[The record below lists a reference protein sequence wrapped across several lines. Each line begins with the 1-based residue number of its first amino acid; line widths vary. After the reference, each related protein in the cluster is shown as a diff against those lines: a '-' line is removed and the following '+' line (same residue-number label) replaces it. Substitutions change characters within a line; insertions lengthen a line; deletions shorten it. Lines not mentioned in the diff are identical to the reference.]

1 MKKMFELKDYDT
13 FVRELNENRNQR
25 KSAIENAV
33 NKIKEK
39 YGDNARD
46 FIAAVSKDGVDDVKD
61 FIEKTVQPIERLNP
75 RELNPNYDNILL
87 GLVCWIMLEL
97 RLKKEE

>member
-13 FVRELNENRNQR
+13 FVRELNENRSQK
-25 KSAIENAV
+25 KSAVENAV

-46 FIAAVSKDGVDDVKD
+46 FIAAVNKEGVDSVKD
-61 FIEKTVQPIERLNP
+61 FIAKTVQPIERLNP
-75 RELNPNYDNILL
+75 RELNPDYNNILS
-87 GLVCWIMLEL
+87 GLVCWIVLEL
-97 RLKKEE
+97 QLNKDK